1 MLGIFSSYATL
12 SISINYKKL
21 FGSRI
26 NKKTIKDMKLE
37 FKSNDLLKDLPNF
50 TNVDSTLERIVD
62 LKNYEKDFILSYK
75 IGELMY
81 NIREKLFASEAVL
94 FEDVKQL
101 NVYVNNIKNDST
113 KKEIKLEVEKLVN
126 INIKRFNMVLFEMTP
141 LLNFEQKQ
149 YFFNSF
155 LKRGY
160 DMKAILGYGRKLE
173 LPDIV
178 VDNMSRE
185 YFSNKVFD

>member
-1 MLGIFSSYATL
+1 LLGIFSSYATL

>member
-1 MLGIFSSYATL
+1 M